1 MLGDMVAS
9 AFKQS
14 RSKWINIFPHNPTQ
28 TDSLRFKKMPYGE
41 MNTAFTK
48 SKSDF
53 KKKKDYYKAIFDS
66 MKEEF
71 Q

>member
-1 MLGDMVAS
+1 MRDS
-9 AFKQS
+9 FNES

-41 MNTAFTK
+41 MNTVFSK

-53 KKKKDYYKAIFDS
+53 KKKKDYYKVIFNK
-66 MKEEF
+66 MEENF